1 MTAFLLTAWRWI
13 AGSRVAQGVMFVAGL
28 IAYHLIAKSKAARD
42 AVKGEQAKAKQK
54 AQSRR
59 AEVHNHVESERTK
72 QRQKSQDRNRKETGR
87 DGMDSDW

>member
-1 MTAFLLTAWRWI
+1 MTAYLLMAWRWI
-13 AGSRVAQGVMFVAGL
+13 AGSRVVQGAMFVAGL

-72 QRQKSQDRNRKETGR
+72 QRQESQERNRKEAGR